1 MTGMFLWNSWN
12 QLTTMTSRFETILR
26 LLQSKEIMFLLHSIS
41 ESLFLHQQKENNA
54 LNHKIDFFREKN
66 TLFMYYFTLKVFYF
80 YSQIQTQIMVDFLSR
95 PALQTEHTKP
105 NIRRSRLELQNKLI
119 SLYIL
124 LTKYFCLYPIVKNSV
139 ENYPFYLRLQTR
151 ISESVLQIVFDFP

>member
-1 MTGMFLWNSWN
+1 MV
-12 QLTTMTSRFETILR
+12 
-26 LLQSKEIMFLLHSIS
+26 LLHSIS
-41 ESLFLHQQKENNA
+41 ESLFIHQQKENNA
-54 LNHKIDFFREKN
+54 LNHKIDFFRKKN

-95 PALQTEHTKP
+95 PTLQTEHTKP

-139 ENYPFYLRLQTR
+139 ENYSFYLRLQTR
-151 ISESVLQIVFDFP
+151 ITVTNCVLSLTIRTHATSDFSLTIQIIIYLIGFYS

>member
-1 MTGMFLWNSWN
+1 MKNYYESTG
-12 QLTTMTSRFETILR
+12 IL
-26 LLQSKEIMFLLHSIS
+26 LYVLFYIKSF
-41 ESLFLHQQKENNA
+41 LFLFA
-54 LNHKIDFFREKN
+54 DLD
-66 TLFMYYFTLKVFYF
+66 
-80 YSQIQTQIMVDFLSR
+80 SIMVDFLSQ

-139 ENYPFYLRLQTR
+139 ENYTPILSPTLDSDQCTVTNCVRLSLTIR
-151 ISESVLQIVFDFP
+151 THATSDFSLTI